1 LGSKFWRTLWQMPEH
16 RLRRR
21 ELRAALRE
29 VMLTGTDCA
38 PADDPASFYR
48 SQLHSC
54 IGTAA
59 RAIGEE
65 AT

>member
-1 LGSKFWRTLWQMPEH
+1 VVSATEYDKL
-16 RLRRR
+16 LRERD